1 MAESTFNPLSI
12 LDGDARWEP
21 TSLQPSSACK
31 APRSQLHV
39 EYTDVLFATSA
50 PTLEGLQL
58 GLQLMAMVSTDGRI
72 FDAQQLPLVS
82 SWILYSFS
90 RDVEV
95 SLQDQ
100 GSLWMQIRRLGS
112 KSD

>member
-1 MAESTFNPLSI
+1 MDI
-12 LDGDARWEP
+12 
-21 TSLQPSSACK
+21 
-31 APRSQLHV
+31 
-39 EYTDVLFATSA
+39 LFATSA
-50 PTLEGLQL
+50 PTLQGLHRLL